1 MIDNIRHKNDT
12 EYYLSSKSRARTRIP
27 EPINHDEGNR
37 NIYER
42 DKDSKG
48 FLITKTNDLEF
59 TGEGAEF
66 LINQFYTKGVAED
79 VLMEREIKSDDRV
92 DERWRSTIPVYL
104 GMKELEYTE
113 KVGGSNVAKTKAVE
127 GGLKKLIDARK
138 DDEIDLKTTV
148 DSFGNPIPALQTENI
163 LLEPRQ
169 IFLRS
174 VLSVEDG
181 VEIGVLASGDNLNA
195 RSIPFQV
202 EINSDQGN
210 IDYVLGDQL
219 SAASGNYADL
229 SADKIGNCFM
239 TSIDTDK
246 KIYLNGK
253 VKVTLIDGGIFGN
266 MQMDV
271 VIYEGGN
278 DFTYNDSRRRSLVAP
293 KPVTLGN
300 TMEFTFTDFEID
312 LLQGDSVAIGMLSTE
327 NGIRYEV
334 SETEITITEDS
345 LFPATN
351 CKCLTYKQV
360 INRLL
365 YIITGTDDLLVSDLL
380 TSGQLAND
388 LLTNGFYIREFP
400 DIINEGTDEERNIQ
414 FNVSLQQVFDH
425 IEALLPKTWWVENV
439 GSQEKLFL
447 EPYSYTQRNDVT
459 IKFGEED
466 DSGRTIYVEASD
478 IKRKA
483 EGKLFFGKIELGSEK
498 GGDDYEEVEGLRSI
512 NGKATYAT
520 INKNSEEVYSKLSP
534 FRLSDVDVEL
544 PRRKPYILYPE
555 EDTRYDSDIMCIR
568 AKKTGNQYYLKR
580 WQDTFS
586 QVPTGLYRPDS
597 AYNLDI
603 SPAQLLIYSHSSNI
617 ATAVY
622 HYPNEKIIFSSSN
635 CNSAYSSKRIGE
647 DLIKEDQPIP
657 NSRLDVPTIKPVTIE
672 CTAQI
677 TQAIE
682 DKITGKTN
690 GVYNWFGRMAL
701 NTGTEIE
708 YVRIMKV
715 DPNKEG
721 KLKVIESYL

>member
-48 FLITKTNDLEF
+48 FLTTKTNDLEF

-148 DSFGNPIPALQTENI
+148 DSFGNTIPTLQTENI
-163 LLEPRQ
+163 LLESRQ

-181 VEIGVLASGDNLNA
+181 TEIGVLNSGDNLNA
-195 RSIPFQV
+195 RAIPFQV
-202 EINSDQGN
+202 DINSDRSN
-210 IDYVLGDQL
+210 IDNALGDKL
-219 SAASGNYADL
+219 AAVSGNYANLGLDVF
-229 SADKIGNCFM
+229 GNCFL
-239 TSIDTDK
+239 TDSDTDK
-246 KIYLNGK
+246 KLTINGK
-253 VKVTLIDGGIFGN
+253 VKVTLIDGGSFGT
-266 MQMDV
+266 MKMDLN
-271 VIYEGGN
+271 IYSDGR
-278 DFTYNDSRRRSLVAP
+278 DFIYDSDRSIPLVAA

-300 TMEFTFTDFEID
+300 TMEFTFNDFEVD
-312 LLQGDSVAIGMLSTE
+312 LIKGDSLAVAMLSTE

-365 YIITGTDDLLVSDLL
+365 HIITGTDNLLVSDLL
-380 TSGQLAND
+380 TTGELSTD

-400 DIINEGTDEERNIQ
+400 DIINEGTDEERKIQ

-425 IEALLPKTWWVENV
+425 IEALLPKAWWVENV
-439 GSQEKLFL
+439 GNQEKLFL
-447 EPYSYTQRNDVT
+447 EPYSYTQRNEVT

-466 DSGRTIYVEASD
+466 SSGRTVYVEASD

-483 EGKLFFGKIELGSEK
+483 EGKLFFGKVELGSEK

-534 FRLSDVDVEL
+534 FRLGDIDIEL
-544 PRRKPYILYPE
+544 PRRKPYSLYPE

-568 AKKTGNQYYLKR
+568 AKKIGNQYYLKR

-603 SPAQLLIYSHSSNI
+603 TPAQLLVYSHSSNI

-635 CNSAYSSKRIGE
+635 CNSAYSSKRIGQ
-647 DLIKEDQPIP
+647 DLIKEDEPIS

-682 DKITGKTN
+682 DKITGKTD

-701 NTGTEIE
+701 KTGTEIE
-708 YVRIMKV
+708 YVRLMKA